1 MAESTTK
8 ANGDIKMGYIETI
21 DIIKCPDCESTSY
34 LSYKELYDD
43 EWISLK
49 CECLSCKTLFQI
61 NYRAVNVDKLKD
73 KKPEL

>member
-1 MAESTTK
+1 MAETPAE
-8 ANGDIKMGYIETI
+8 ANGGIKMGHIETI
-21 DIIKCPDCESTSY
+21 DIIKCPNCESTSY
-34 LSYKELYDD
+34 LSYKELYDG

-61 NYRAVNVDKLKD
+61 NYRAVNIDRLRD

>member
-1 MAESTTK
+1 MTT
-8 ANGDIKMGYIETI
+8 IETI
-21 DIIKCPDCESTSY
+21 NVVKCPDCESTSY
-34 LSYKELYDD
+34 LSYRELYDD

-61 NYRAVNVDKLKD
+61 NYRAVGIDKLKD